1 MSCRVARGEFVFD
14 DQIEMA
20 EFIEIAPKGAGRS
33 RVLGRAFTIVQNM
46 EISADV
52 SQRTITID
60 VAAPDDAITFIEVA
74 KTNHGFMVPLS
85 DRPEPFSTFT
95 FRLRASGGFELCFDA
110 MLLQLLEPPGG
121 DLQGAFQLPD
131 WDAAKDKELARKAAA
146 ARADDDSVPEAEIRG
161 ASPIYRIQKMNPGER
176 ARLALRADRT
186 ERQILCRDTTPQ
198 VLLNMLS
205 NPRVEA
211 QNVLAIVKSTFA
223 NAGLLQRISKDR
235 RWASNAEILTAIVR
249 NPKTPTPIA
258 IRLLE
263 HVPTRALREMARIG
277 ALRENVRRAAFRL
290 YNKRTSRR

>member
-1 MSCRVARGEFVFD
+1 
-14 DQIEMA
+14 
-20 EFIEIAPKGAGRS
+20 
-33 RVLGRAFTIVQNM
+33 M

-52 SQRTITID
+52 SQRIVTIE
-60 VAAPDDAITFIEVA
+60 VSAPDDAITFIEGA
-74 KTNHGFMVPLS
+74 KTNHGFMIPLP

-95 FRLRASGGFELCFDA
+95 FRLRASGGFGFSFDA
-110 MLLQLLEPPGG
+110 KLLQLLEPPGG
-121 DLQGAFQLPD
+121 DLQGAFQLLD
-131 WDAAKDKELARKAAA
+131 WDAAKDQELARKAAA
-146 ARADDDSVPEAEIRG
+146 ARAGDDSAPEGETRG
-161 ASPIYRIQKMNPGER
+161 ASPIHRIQKMDPGKR

-223 NAGLLQRISKDR
+223 NAGLLQRIATDR

-263 HVPTRALREMARIG
+263 HLSTRELRQMARIG
-277 ALRENVRRAAFRL
+277 ALRENVRRAAFRV

>member
-1 MSCRVARGEFVFD
+1 
-14 DQIEMA
+14 
-20 EFIEIAPKGAGRS
+20 
-33 RVLGRAFTIVQNM
+33 M

-52 SQRTITID
+52 SQRIVTIE
-60 VAAPDDAITFIEVA
+60 VSAPDDAITFIERA
-74 KTNHGFMVPLS
+74 KTNHGFMIPLP

-95 FRLRASGGFELCFDA
+95 FRLSASGGFGLSFDA
-110 MLLQLLEPPGG
+110 KLLQLLEPPGG
-121 DLQGAFQLPD
+121 DPQGAFQLLD
-131 WDAAKDKELARKAAA
+131 WDAAKDQELARKAAA
-146 ARADDDSVPEAEIRG
+146 ARAGDDSAPEGETRG
-161 ASPIYRIQKMNPGER
+161 ASPIHRIQKMDPGKR

-223 NAGLLQRISKDR
+223 NAGLLQRIAKDR
-235 RWASNAEILTAIVR
+235 RWASNTEILTAIVR
-249 NPKTPTPIA
+249 NPKTPTPVA

-263 HVPTRALREMARIG
+263 NLPTRELRQMARIG
-277 ALRENVRRAAFRL
+277 GLRENVRRAAFRV